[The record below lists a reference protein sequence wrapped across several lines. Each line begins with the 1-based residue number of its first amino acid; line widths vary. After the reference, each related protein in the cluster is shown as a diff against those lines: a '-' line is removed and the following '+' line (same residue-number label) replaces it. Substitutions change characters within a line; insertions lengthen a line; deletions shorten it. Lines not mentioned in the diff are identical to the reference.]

1 LLVSSFKESMPFHF
15 KIRVKGGHAIGARH
29 FFSVQ
34 EGKYAE
40 GSSRGIEVSVGK
52 FCPDNKTRRGGTA
65 RIGNKRARP
74 TLSR

>member
-1 LLVSSFKESMPFHF
+1 MPFHF

-40 GSSRGIEVSVGK
+40 GS
-52 FCPDNKTRRGGTA
+52 RRFMNVPSTA
-65 RIGNKRARP
+65 FGVPVAK
-74 TLSR
+74 S